1 MEGARISHNWAHDSP
16 KAGFRFDSSPGR
28 LMMVTMMRMVMMMMM
43 VMMKRRR
50 RMRMVTVSWKVG
62 ARWLPGLQ
70 CSLEHRHWV
79 HVEGG
84 QAHGRAQPWS

>member
-43 VMMKRRR
+43 MMMMVMKRS
-50 RMRMVTVSWKVG
+50 RMKI
-62 ARWLPGLQ
+62 RW
-70 CSLEHRHWV
+70 
-79 HVEGG
+79 
-84 QAHGRAQPWS
+84 